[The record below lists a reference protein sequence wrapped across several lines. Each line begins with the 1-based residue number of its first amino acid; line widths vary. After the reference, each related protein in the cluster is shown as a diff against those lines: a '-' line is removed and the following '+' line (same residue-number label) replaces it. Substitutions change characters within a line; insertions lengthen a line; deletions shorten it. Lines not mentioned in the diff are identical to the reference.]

1 MSKKEEAENPVKSR
15 HYVLNKLIMNRK
27 LIAGVITAVV
37 VVASVGCKKEKG
49 NSVKLIKTVLLIIS
63 LLFSQSLP
71 AQEAIVGSSKSKTG
85 YPKIIHSVAVEFNNA
100 FYFKGRM
107 TEHPYPNLGY
117 ETQITYGTEWL
128 LKYNLTFKSGFGI
141 SLEAVKGSGGY
152 EFKDRVDGFNRFK
165 ELSTPITYVID
176 MVSSCN
182 KLGCNIKA
190 SYRHDINQWLSILPE
205 IGLQMQ
211 YYESHSSTIIS
222 SVLDEE
228 TGTEYDHQYL
238 YYDNS
243 TTFQRKFFPDLSAAF
258 NVLFHKKDDPRH
270 NFTAGLNMNLSPG
283 IRYFGYYS
291 VTPPFRTADNLFY
304 LTSSYIGLRFGYSY
318 SSFSKPLHKTKEYR
332 KKEPY
337 TVFDLQN
344 PVHAL
349 GLAVSFGGSLSP
361 KFKNTKGIMQ
371 VFSGSEFVP
380 ELTLKYSCAIKN
392 GWGISAEIPFGFFA
406 RDASSMLPS
415 LEIPADTVWSNGVV
429 GFGYPNGMRI
439 SSVYLGFALKAS
451 HLANVHKNISLQS
464 ELGAKWLPFLIPAK
478 HMNFDGSAAGKFLIT
493 DGTETDELIY
503 MNCLPVISAKS
514 YVVPDLAFSFSVLVH
529 GKNPANNFIFGINGN
544 ISFLD
549 RFHFKYQTTDVL
561 PARLQSSGEFGW
573 RMSSI
578 GFHIGY
584 QWLTGKKKTGN

>member
-1 MSKKEEAENPVKSR
+1 
-15 HYVLNKLIMNRK
+15 
-27 LIAGVITAVV
+27 
-37 VVASVGCKKEKG
+37 
-49 NSVKLIKTVLLIIS
+49 
-63 LLFSQSLP
+63 
-71 AQEAIVGSSKSKTG
+71 
-85 YPKIIHSVAVEFNNA
+85 
-100 FYFKGRM
+100 
-107 TEHPYPNLGY
+107 
-117 ETQITYGTEWL
+117 
-128 LKYNLTFKSGFGI
+128 
-141 SLEAVKGSGGY
+141 
-152 EFKDRVDGFNRFK
+152 
-165 ELSTPITYVID
+165 
-176 MVSSCN
+176 
-182 KLGCNIKA
+182 
-190 SYRHDINQWLSILPE
+190 
-205 IGLQMQ
+205 
-211 YYESHSSTIIS
+211 
-222 SVLDEE
+222 
-228 TGTEYDHQYL
+228 
-238 YYDNS
+238 
-243 TTFQRKFFPDLSAAF
+243 
-258 NVLFHKKDDPRH
+258 
-270 NFTAGLNMNLSPG
+270 LNMNLSPG

-318 SSFSKPLHKTKEYR
+318 SSFSKPVHKTKEYR

-344 PVHAL
+344 PVHAV

-392 GWGISAEIPFGFFA
+392 GWGITAEIPFGFFVRTA
-406 RDASSMLPS
+406 DAFIWD
-415 LEIPADTVWSNGVV
+415 IPQDTVWSNGVV
-429 GFGYPNGMRI
+429 GSGYPNGTGI
-439 SSVYLGFALKAS
+439 NSFYLGFALKAS

-464 ELGAKWLPFLIPAK
+464 ELGVKWLPFIRPAK
-478 HMNFDGSAAGKFLIT
+478 LWEIDKSVGEFLIT
-493 DGTETDELIY
+493 DGTETDRLVY

-529 GKNPANNFIFGINGN
+529 GKNPANNFVFGINGN

-584 QWLTGKKKTGN
+584 QWLTGKKKTVN